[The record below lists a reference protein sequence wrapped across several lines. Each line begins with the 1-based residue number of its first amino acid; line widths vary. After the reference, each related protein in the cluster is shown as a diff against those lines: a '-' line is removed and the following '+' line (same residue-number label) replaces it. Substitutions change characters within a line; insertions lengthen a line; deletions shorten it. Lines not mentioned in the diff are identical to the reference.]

1 MKGLEVTRVDPFGP
15 AVTYFGLQV
24 GDVIVE
30 IGMQDVGGPIIDS
43 PSAGGDF
50 LTDAFAKNYPIKVRR
65 GDQVI
70 TLPSGAPPAPGT
82 GAFPQANPSS
92 NNRERGYR
100 PSHAFRRAR
109 GALDEG
115 IPVRLVNMRWGARF
129 YPCRKR
135 RKAWFSPHRRR
146 VRAVELCGAGVWI
159 RWLLWALLTVLVGRA
174 GLDGVVLAAAR

>member
-82 GAFPQANPSS
+82 GRFPAGESVVEQPGTGLPTVP
-92 NNRERGYR
+92 R
-100 PSHAFRRAR
+100 
-109 GALDEG
+109 
-115 IPVRLVNMRWGARF
+115 IPPG
-129 YPCRKR
+129 P
-135 RKAWFSPHRRR
+135 
-146 VRAVELCGAGVWI
+146 
-159 RWLLWALLTVLVGRA
+159 
-174 GLDGVVLAAAR
+174 